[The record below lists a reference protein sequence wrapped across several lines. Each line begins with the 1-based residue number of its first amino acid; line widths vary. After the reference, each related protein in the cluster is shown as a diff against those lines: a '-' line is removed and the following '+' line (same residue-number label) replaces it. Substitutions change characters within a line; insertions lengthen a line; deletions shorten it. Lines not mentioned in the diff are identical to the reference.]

1 MHNPRVLSL
10 NLRRVTLKKLY
21 PLAISRGVSHGS
33 VNLFAS
39 ITDGVHTGIGEAAPG
54 AGYDET
60 LAPLAEVQLA
70 DAFPGG
76 HIALEGNSDP
86 AIHDVYAYL
95 RSREVATPAIAA
107 IDTALWDLRAKQAGM
122 PLYRLLGLS
131 ARQEPTSVTIG
142 LNPPEVTRERVPDIL
157 SRTGG

>member
-1 MHNPRVLSL
+1 MDRSTSLPRS
-10 NLRRVTLKKLY
+10 
-21 PLAISRGVSHGS
+21 PM
-33 VNLFAS
+33 AS
-39 ITDGVHTGIGEAAPG
+39 IPECWRQPG

-107 IDTALWDLRAKQAGM
+107 INTALWDLRAKQAGM

-142 LNPPEVTRERVPDIL
+142 LTILPKSPESACPISSPGPEERA
-157 SRTGG
+157 